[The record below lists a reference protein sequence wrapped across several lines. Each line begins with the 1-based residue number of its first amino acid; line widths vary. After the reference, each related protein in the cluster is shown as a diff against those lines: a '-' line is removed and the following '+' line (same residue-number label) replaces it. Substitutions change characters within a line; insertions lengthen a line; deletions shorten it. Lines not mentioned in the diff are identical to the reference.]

1 MVCRWVS
8 WVRTRTSKTDDGKTI
23 GENKEE
29 VNTDWSMTQARLDL
43 RTYLQNRKKLATRKG
58 LGRRPLYL
66 EQPTQPT
73 EPHQT
78 HQLATVTADLPDLS
92 NLSNLSNLSKKLK
105 KRTRDDTQQQ
115 AEESDEEQEEEDE
128 EQDPLY
134 KQITLLTKQ
143 LKANAKRYGLF
154 PVIVHFFMA

>member
-1 MVCRWVS
+1 
-8 WVRTRTSKTDDGKTI
+8 
-23 GENKEE
+23 
-29 VNTDWSMTQARLDL
+29 MTQARLDL

-58 LGRRPLYL
+58 KSWRRPRSV
-66 EQPTQPT
+66 EQDPT

-78 HQLATVTADLPDLS
+78 HQLTTTPDLS
-92 NLSNLSNLSKKLK
+92 DLTDLTDLTNLTNLTNLTKE
-105 KRTRDDTQQQ
+105 

-143 LKANAKRYGLF
+143 LKENAKRYGLF
-154 PVIVHFFMA
+154 LVIVHSFMA